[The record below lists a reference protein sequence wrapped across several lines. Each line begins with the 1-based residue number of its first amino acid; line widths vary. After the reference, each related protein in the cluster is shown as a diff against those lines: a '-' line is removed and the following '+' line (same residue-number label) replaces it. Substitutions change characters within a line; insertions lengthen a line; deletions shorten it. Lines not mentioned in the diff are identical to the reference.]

1 MSMEKEVTVGLV
13 QMGMTEDKGKNM
25 EKALKMI
32 SEAAN
37 KGAKIVCLPEL
48 FNSVYFPQKEKV
60 DDKSELAESIPGLTT
75 ETLSEAA
82 KVNSIS
88 LIGGSIYEKD
98 GRRLFNTSVVFDE
111 NGKMIGKYRKIHI
124 PHDPKFYEQNYFEN
138 GDLGYQVVKAN
149 GTKAGIMICYDQW
162 FPEAARANALMGA
175 DMVFYPT
182 AIGLVEG
189 VEQTEGNWQEAWE
202 NVQRGHAIANGM
214 IVSAVNRVGKED
226 DMRFWGGSFVINQF
240 GKTLV
245 RGSNREEVIVSKC
258 DLGLG
263 RRVKEG
269 WRFFYNRRPGSY
281 RRLVER

>member
-13 QMGMTEDKGKNM
+13 QMGMTADKGKNV

-32 SEAAN
+32 SEAA
-37 KGAKIVCLPEL
+37 KRGAKIVCLPEL
-48 FNSVYFPQKEKV
+48 FNSAYFPQKEEV
-60 DDKSELAESIPGLTT
+60 DDKSELAEPIPGPTT
-75 ETLSEAA
+75 GTLSEAA
-82 KVNSIS
+82 KENSIS

-124 PHDPKFYEQNYFEN
+124 PNDPKFYEQNYFEN
-138 GDLGYQVVKAN
+138 GDLGYQVMKTN
-149 GTKAGIMICYDQW
+149 GAMVGVMICYDQW
-162 FPEAARANALMGA
+162 FPEAARVNALMGA
-175 DMVFYPT
+175 GMIFYPT

-189 VEQTEGNWQEAWE
+189 VEQTEGDWQEAWE
-202 NVQRGHAIANGM
+202 NVQRGHAIANGV
-214 IVSAVNRVGKED
+214 IVSAVNRVGKEG
-226 DMRFWGGSFVINQF
+226 DMRFWGGSFVIDQF
-240 GKTLV
+240 GKTLA
-245 RGSNREEVIVSKC
+245 RAGNREEVVIVKC

-281 RRLVER
+281 QKLVER

>member
-1 MSMEKEVTVGLV
+1 MSMEKEATIGLV
-13 QMGMTEDKGKNM
+13 QMGMTADKGKNM

-48 FNSVYFPQKEKV
+48 FNSVYFPQQEKV
-60 DDKSELAESIPGLTT
+60 DAKSELAESIPGSTT

-82 KVNSIS
+82 KENSIS
-88 LIGGSIYEKD
+88 LIGGSICERD
-98 GRRLFNTSVVFDE
+98 GRKLFNTSLVFDE
-111 NGKMIGKYRKIHI
+111 RGKIVCKYRKMHI
-124 PHDPKFYEQNYFEN
+124 PHDQEFYEQNYFEK
-138 GDLGYQVVKAN
+138 GDLGYKVIKTNGVKV
-149 GTKAGIMICYDQW
+149 GVMICYDQW

-226 DMRFWGGSFVINQF
+226 KMKFWGGSFVIDQF
-240 GKTLV
+240 GKTLA
-245 RGSNREEVIVSKC
+245 RAGNSEEVLIVKC

-281 RRLVER
+281 QKLVER